1 MDVFR
6 KKTLDGIL
14 NEIKANEDGVK
25 GAHGAGLQRN
35 LGVRDLVALGIA
47 AIIGAGI
54 FSTIG
59 NASQAGGPA
68 VALLFVITAV
78 ACGFSALC
86 YAEFASS
93 IPISGSAYTY
103 AYASFGEVVAWL
115 IGWALVLEYAVS
127 NMAVAIS
134 WSSYFTA
141 LLEVFHVHLPAWMT
155 VDYFTAQRASN
166 ELTKLLS
173 EGKTLADIAP
183 AMREA
188 TEAWQTAPAIGGLR
202 IILDVPVFFIVGLIT
217 WIVYWG
223 IQESKIASNIMVAI
237 KLTVVLLVISV
248 GAFYIHPENW
258 VPFMPTGFGG
268 MMSGV
273 GAVFFAYIG
282 FDAVSTTAE
291 ECKNPQ
297 RDLPRAMIAS
307 LLICTIL
314 YVMIALVLTG
324 MAHYSRLGVE
334 DPLAFVFG
342 LTDMSPRAK
351 GIMTV
356 IISVSAV
363 VAMASA
369 LLAYQLGQPR
379 IWMSMSRDGLL
390 PKVFSNVHPRFR
402 TPSFSTILTGF
413 VVAVPTLFMNL
424 TEVTDLTSIGTLF
437 AFAVVCA
444 GVLRLQG
451 SEQQRRASFKVPYVN
466 AQYFLPLGLVA
477 TFAIVLIFSPDSL
490 LNLFRRVADEKG
502 NMQTAWDVFKHHFPD
517 YAFIAISVY
526 LCVEAWKRRF
536 SLIPCLGMLSCLYLM
551 TEIKI
556 TGWVQ
561 FLVWMAVGLLIYFAY
576 GVRNSKLGAARQ

>member
-1 MDVFR
+1 MNVFR
-6 KKTLDGIL
+6 KKTVDSIL
-14 NEIKANEDGVK
+14 NQIKANEGN
-25 GAHGAGLQRN
+25 GGGHGTGLQRN
-35 LGVRDLVALGIA
+35 LTARDLTALGIA

-59 NASQAGGPA
+59 NASMAGGPA

-78 ACGFSALC
+78 ACGFSAMC

-103 AYASFGEVVAWL
+103 AYASFGEIVAWL

-141 LLEVFHVHLPAWMT
+141 LLEVFHIQLPAWMT
-155 VDYFTAQRASN
+155 VDYFTAQKAAGKLASTSPI
-166 ELTKLLS
+166 L
-173 EGKTLADIAP
+173 
-183 AMREA
+183 REA
-188 TEAWQTAPAIGGLR
+188 AEAWHTAPTIGGLR

-237 KLTVVLLVISV
+237 KLTVVLLVIAV

-314 YVMIALVLTG
+314 YVLIALVLTG
-324 MAHYSRLGVE
+324 MAHYTKLGVE
-334 DPLAFVFG
+334 DPLAYVFG

-351 GIMTV
+351 GIMTIV
-356 IISVSAV
+356 ISVSAV

-390 PKVFSNVHPRFR
+390 PKIFSRVHPKFR

-424 TEVTDLTSIGTLF
+424 TDVTNLTSIGTLF

-444 GVLRLQG
+444 GVLQLQG
-451 SEQQRRASFKVPYVN
+451 TQQQQQAAFKVPYVN
-466 AQYFLPLGLVA
+466 AQYYLPAGFVLTIMLVLA
-477 TFAIVLIFSPDSL
+477 YSPDAL
-490 LNLFRRVADEKG
+490 LRLFGLG
-502 NMQTAWDVFKHHFPD
+502 NDPMPFGQVVLHHFPD
-517 YAFIAISVY
+517 YAFLAIAIY
-526 LCVEAWKRRF
+526 LCVIAWQRRY

-551 TEIKI
+551 TEIDL
-556 TGWVQ
+556 TGWMQ
-561 FLVWMAVGLLIYFAY
+561 FLVWIAVGLTVYFSY
-576 GVRNSKLGAARQ
+576 GMRNSKLATQS